1 MKLEGHDGYVKSV
14 AFSADGKILASG
26 GFDNK
31 AVLWDTD
38 TGRQIGLP
46 LDIHT
51 RAINT
56 LAFGTAETSED
67 LFTGSDDRT
76 VIQWY
81 LSTRKPLS
89 QMLEKVTSPQKTVTV
104 TSDDLTASVDG
115 QQIKLSGLDQPLS
128 EHTGAINS
136 LSFSSQKIDGR
147 LLLASA
153 SDDQTVI
160 LWDVS
165 DPSKA
170 VVFLKLESF
179 DNPVSAAYFEGT
191 QLITIENNGRSIRWN
206 IVPSEWVTL
215 ACNAANRNLTQDEWN
230 QYLPGQ
236 PYQTTCN
243 P

>member
-1 MKLEGHDGYVKSV
+1 ME
-14 AFSADGKILASG
+14 
-26 GFDNK
+26 K
-31 AVLWDTD
+31 A
-38 TGRQIGLP
+38 IP
-46 LDIHT
+46 
-51 RAINT
+51 
-56 LAFGTAETSED
+56 
-67 LFTGSDDRT
+67 
-76 VIQWY
+76 
-81 LSTRKPLS
+81 
-89 QMLEKVTSPQKTVTV
+89 PQKIVTA
-104 TSDDLTASVDG
+104 TSGDLTASVDG
-115 QQIKLSGLDQPLS
+115 QQIKLTGLAQPLS

-136 LSFSSQKIDGR
+136 LSFSPQKIDGR

-170 VVFLKLESF
+170 AGFLKLESF